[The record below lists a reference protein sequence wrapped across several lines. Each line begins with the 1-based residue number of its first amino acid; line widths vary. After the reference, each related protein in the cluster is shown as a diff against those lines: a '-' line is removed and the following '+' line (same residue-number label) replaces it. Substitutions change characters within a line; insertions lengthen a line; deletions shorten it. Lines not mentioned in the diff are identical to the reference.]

1 MTFWEFLKTRKF
13 WLHVLAAIVV
23 SVLSILAFLWF
34 LKYYSRFG
42 SETKV
47 PNFVGVYTKDLDTF
61 IDSYDVE
68 YLITDSIYDTSK
80 PRGTVIEQ
88 NPLPGAKVK
97 TGREVYLIVNCIKT
111 QQVKMPDVVNLS
123 LRQATAM
130 LETVGL
136 KVGNLIYVEG
146 LPPVMKQL
154 YKGKPIRKETL
165 IDKGSSIDLMLGKGE
180 TPKVFIPDLLGKTLD
195 EVKEFLNE
203 EGLTLGVVQY
213 DGTISDSSSARVYQ
227 QIPEVNE
234 LEEIEVGSFM
244 DIWLTQDA
252 SKWRGKKAKI
262 TTPEEDEE

>member
-1 MTFWEFLKTRKF
+1 
-13 WLHVLAAIVV
+13 
-23 SVLSILAFLWF
+23 
-34 LKYYSRFG
+34 
-42 SETKV
+42 
-47 PNFVGVYTKDLDTF
+47 
-61 IDSYDVE
+61 
-68 YLITDSIYDTSK
+68 
-80 PRGTVIEQ
+80 
-88 NPLPGAKVK
+88 
-97 TGREVYLIVNCIKT
+97 
-111 QQVKMPDVVNLS
+111 
-123 LRQATAM
+123 
-130 LETVGL
+130 
-136 KVGNLIYVEG
+136 
-146 LPPVMKQL
+146 
-154 YKGKPIRKETL
+154 
-165 IDKGSSIDLMLGKGE
+165 MLGKGE